1 MGQRLTAL
9 VAALAV
15 GFGFSLPARAAADQS
30 EVERT
35 SRKALAFFEGHSDE
49 TIDAFLMRLRPDPL
63 DEASRAKVI
72 ASLPSEGNLR
82 PSRKDGEKLSAA
94 QRILDYSARSGAVTI
109 RVVDLDSAF
118 IGLYYRTVVL
128 VSAKALSL
136 LAAEELAA
144 LVAHEMGHD
153 DDWNEYWAAMQ
164 AHDSGKMREL
174 ELKADGLGVL
184 TLEHLGISPER
195 LVSAVQKMMRYNDWR
210 DRSAGAT
217 PQSGIASGTGDRYVS
232 LDDRLAFIRALAQI
246 RWADWPATEAVAGLG
261 PERR

>member
-1 MGQRLTAL
+1 
-9 VAALAV
+9 
-15 GFGFSLPARAAADQS
+15 
-30 EVERT
+30 
-35 SRKALAFFEGHSDE
+35 
-49 TIDAFLMRLRPDPL
+49 
-63 DEASRAKVI
+63 
-72 ASLPSEGNLR
+72 
-82 PSRKDGEKLSAA
+82 
-94 QRILDYSARSGAVTI
+94 
-109 RVVDLDSAF
+109 
-118 IGLYYRTVVL
+118 VVL

-153 DDWNEYWAAMQ
+153 DDWNEYWTAMQ

-217 PQSGIASGTGDRYVS
+217 PQSGITSGTGDRYSMRIFSNPCAASMSSAVS
-232 LDDRLAFIRALAQI
+232 GK
-246 RWADWPATEAVAGLG
+246 TG
-261 PERR
+261 